1 MSSALPTDGMPAD
14 VEPTLALVDP
24 AHLETADETSEN
36 SDYVTFVMQEESYA
50 FPMARVQE
58 IIRMPEVVKL
68 PLGPVS
74 LEGLANL
81 RGRILP
87 IVNLRRCCG
96 LPVVEHDEA
105 TRVIVVDAG
114 ATIGFVVDRV
124 SSVTSVTPDRIESV
138 DSIRQTVDSD
148 ALEQIVKSGGDEDM
162 TKVLDVVTL
171 VGKEFAAL
179 ADRVARSNAGAG
191 LVKRDAGDAGD
202 EESDDTLELVS
213 FAVDGQEYAL
223 PIDQVQEIV
232 QAPESVSHV
241 PNAGSRV
248 LGVMDLRGRLLP
260 VVSLRSIFQ
269 LPVSDL
275 QPQNRIVVVS
285 LDGGVVGVVM
295 DTVREVLRVP
305 HDLVAELPD
314 FMARSGRSTEV
325 DSVCRLDSGKR
336 LVSVLS
342 VDKMF
347 SRDGLREQLAGIDT
361 GDEFP
366 EEMGVAAGVADEHD
380 GDDEMLVVFRL
391 DDEEYCV
398 DIDAVQEIIRVPE
411 SLIRVPKTLDF
422 VEGLVNLRGAVLPV
436 VDLRTR
442 LGIDRA
448 ERDERQR
455 IVVLIIGGVRTG
467 FIVDSVA
474 EVTRVA
480 KSALEPAP
488 ELSEEQARLVSQVAN
503 LPEQSRMLMLLEPDH
518 LLAADQVS
526 KLQPKGGSARTAIA
540 A

>member
-1 MSSALPTDGMPAD
+1 
-14 VEPTLALVDP
+14 
-24 AHLETADETSEN
+24 
-36 SDYVTFVMQEESYA
+36 
-50 FPMARVQE
+50 
-58 IIRMPEVVKL
+58 
-68 PLGPVS
+68 
-74 LEGLANL
+74 
-81 RGRILP
+81 
-87 IVNLRRCCG
+87 
-96 LPVVEHDEA
+96 
-105 TRVIVVDAG
+105 
-114 ATIGFVVDRV
+114 
-124 SSVTSVTPDRIESV
+124 
-138 DSIRQTVDSD
+138 
-148 ALEQIVKSGGDEDM
+148 
-162 TKVLDVVTL
+162 
-171 VGKEFAAL
+171 
-179 ADRVARSNAGAG
+179 
-191 LVKRDAGDAGD
+191 
-202 EESDDTLELVS
+202 
-213 FAVDGQEYAL
+213 
-223 PIDQVQEIV
+223 
-232 QAPESVSHV
+232 
-241 PNAGSRV
+241 
-248 LGVMDLRGRLLP
+248 MDLRGRLLP

-305 HDLVAELPD
+305 HDLVAELPE

-361 GDEFP
+361 GDEFLP
-366 EEMGVAAGVADEHD
+366 EEMGVAAGVADDHD

-411 SLIRVPKTLDF
+411 ALIRVPKTLDF

-442 LGIDRA
+442 LGIDRV

-503 LPEQSRMLMLLEPDH
+503 LAEQQRMLMLLEPDH